1 MFGFFKKMMRKEHLR
16 LVSENRRMAA
26 EIQRLASLS
35 GKVMGDPEAAE
46 MSKVMDGL
54 ISELDDLAIYLD
66 RNDHLTPDVAE
77 GMLEIYKNLSSQISD
92 IQHGRDAAR
101 KLFDK

>member
-16 LVSENRRMAA
+16 LVSDSRRMAA

-35 GKVMGDPEAAE
+35 GEVMGDPEATKT
-46 MSKVMDGL
+46 SKAMEEL
-54 ISELDDLAIYLD
+54 ISELDDMAIYLD
-66 RNDHLTPDVAE
+66 HNDHLKPDVAE
-77 GMLEIYKNLSSQISD
+77 SMLEIYKNLSSQISG
-92 IQHGRDAAR
+92 IQQGRDAAR